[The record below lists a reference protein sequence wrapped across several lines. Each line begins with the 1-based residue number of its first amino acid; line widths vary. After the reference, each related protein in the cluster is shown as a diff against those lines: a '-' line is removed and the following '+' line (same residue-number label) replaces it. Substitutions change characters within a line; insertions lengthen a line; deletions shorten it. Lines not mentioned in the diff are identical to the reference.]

1 MSPQTLIIGIINNE
15 ILSLGMTVHRTPVSG
30 KYREDVME
38 EKENSPVKQR
48 KLKRIEEYLEKIP
61 LAWRFCQREIE
72 SGSDARK
79 AELKAVK
86 KVYPVD
92 KNSSSTLNIWKKYG
106 LWPPSEEILN
116 GIDISQANSRFQGK
130 NGLKLI
136 FGAGRGRR
144 QIDELSEKD
153 ILQRVG
159 KILDTIEVHKRERG
173 TGGRRK
179 IYSLTRTKIIAARIP
194 VDLLNEI
201 HRFRGS
207 NSYHLERALRLY
219 VKVMGAKD

>member
-1 MSPQTLIIGIINNE
+1 
-15 ILSLGMTVHRTPVSG
+15 
-30 KYREDVME
+30 ME
-38 EKENSPVKQR
+38 EKENPPMKQR
-48 KLKRIEEYLEKIP
+48 KLKKIDEYLEK
-61 LAWRFCQREIE
+61 LLVAWRFYQREIE
-72 SGSDARK
+72 SGTEVRK

-86 KVYPVD
+86 KVYPGD
-92 KNSSSTLNIWKKYG
+92 KNSSTTLRIWKEYS
-106 LWPPSEEILN
+106 LWPPPEELLN
-116 GIDISQANSRFQGK
+116 GRIVGNDSRFQGK
-130 NGLKLI
+130 NGLKVIPGL
-136 FGAGRGRR
+136 GRVRR
-144 QIDELSEKD
+144 VIDASQLSEKD
-153 ILQRVG
+153 ILKRVG